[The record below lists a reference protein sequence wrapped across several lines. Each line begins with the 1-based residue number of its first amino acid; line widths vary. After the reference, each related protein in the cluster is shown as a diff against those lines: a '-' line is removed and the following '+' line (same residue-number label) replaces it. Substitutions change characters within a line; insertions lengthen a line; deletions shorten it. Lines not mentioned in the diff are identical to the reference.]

1 MRISFLF
8 TGLLMATLAW
18 GQTKSAT
25 PATTPAKPPATTPA
39 PKPVASPATPAP
51 KPSAAAPTPAAT
63 AAAASAA
70 VSADTVVLTIGAEKI
85 TKAEFEQ
92 IFQQVVSQMPP
103 ERRGAA
109 DTPQAKRQL
118 AEQLAEL
125 KALAHEARR
134 LKIDQTP
141 EAKAQ
146 LAMRDDQ
153 LIAGLLFQQISKETR
168 PSPADLQAYYDVHK
182 NEWETVS
189 ARHILIRMKGSPVTL
204 KEGQKDLTDE
214 EALAKAK
221 DLRAKIVAGGDF
233 AALAK
238 AESDDVGSGAN
249 GGSLGEFTRGRM
261 VPPFDEAAFT
271 LKVDE
276 VSEPV
281 KTQFGYH
288 IIQVTKHDT
297 KKMEDVK
304 NEIADKVTPEMAQKS
319 VEAIRDKASITFDQ
333 SYFGK

>member
-8 TGLLMATLAW
+8 TGLLLATLAW

-25 PATTPAKPPATTPA
+25 PAATPAKPPATTPA
-39 PKPVASPATPAP
+39 PKPA
-51 KPSAAAPTPAAT
+51 
-63 AAAASAA
+63 AAAASPADTAHAA
-70 VSADTVVLTIGAEKI
+70 AAASSAASDAVKGDTVVLTIGSEKI

-92 IFQQVVSQMPP
+92 IFNQVVSQMPP

-109 DTPQAKRQL
+109 QDPQARRQL
-118 AEQLAEL
+118 AQQLAEL
-125 KALAHEARR
+125 KALAQEARR

-141 EAKAQ
+141 EAKTQ

-153 LIAGLLFQQISKETR
+153 LIAGMLFQQISKDTK
-168 PSPADLQAYYDVHK
+168 PSPADLQAYYDGHK
-182 NEWETVS
+182 NDWETVS
-189 ARHILIRMKGSPVTL
+189 ARHILIRMKGSPVAL
-204 KEGQKDLTDE
+204 KDGQKDLTDE

-271 LKVDE
+271 LKVNE

-288 IIQVTKHDT
+288 VIQVTKHDT

-304 NEIADKVTPEMAQKS
+304 AEITEKVGPEMAQKS

-333 SYFGK
+333 AYFGK

>member
-1 MRISFLF
+1 
-8 TGLLMATLAW
+8 MATVAW

-25 PATTPAKPPATTPA
+25 PAVTPAKPPATTPV
-39 PKPVASPATPAP
+39 PKPASTVP
-51 KPSAAAPTPAAT
+51 AAAAPAAT
-63 AAAASAA
+63 AAAANA
-70 VSADTVVLTIGAEKI
+70 VSADTVVLTIGTEKI

-109 DTPQAKRQL
+109 DSPQAKRQL

-125 KALAHEARR
+125 KALAQEARR

-141 EAKAQ
+141 EAKTQ
-146 LAMRDDQ
+146 LAMRGDQ
-153 LIAGLLFQQISKETR
+153 LIAGMLFQQISKETK
-168 PSPADLQAYYDVHK
+168 PSPADLQAYYDGHK

-189 ARHILIRMKGSPVTL
+189 ARHILIRMKGSPVAL
-204 KEGQKDLTDE
+204 KDGEKDLSDE

-221 DLRAKIVAGGDF
+221 DLRAKSAAGGDF

-271 LKVDE
+271 LKVNE

-288 IIQVTKHDT
+288 IIQVTKHET

-304 NEIADKVTPEMAQKS
+304 NEIADKVGPEMAQKS

>member
-1 MRISFLF
+1 MRISILS
-8 TGLLMATLAW
+8 TGLLLATFAG

-25 PATTPAKPPATTPA
+25 PAATPAKPPATTPA
-39 PKPVASPATPAP
+39 PKPAAA
-51 KPSAAAPTPAAT
+51 AAAP
-63 AAAASAA
+63 AAAAPAAAANA
-70 VSADTVVLTIGAEKI
+70 VSADTVVLTIGSEKI

-92 IFQQVVSQMPP
+92 IFNQIVSQMPP

-109 DTPQAKRQL
+109 DSPQAKRQL

-125 KALAHEARR
+125 KALAQEARR
-134 LKIDQTP
+134 QKIDQTP
-141 EAKAQ
+141 EAKSQ

-153 LIAGLLFQQISKETR
+153 LIAGLLFQQISKDTK
-168 PSPADLQAYYDVHK
+168 PSPADLQAYYDGHK
-182 NEWETVS
+182 NEWESVT
-189 ARHILIRMKGSPVTL
+189 ARHILIRMKGSPVAL
-204 KEGQKDLTDE
+204 KDGQKDLTDE

-221 DLRAKIVAGGDF
+221 DLRSKIVAGGDF

-271 LKVDE
+271 LKVNE

-297 KKMEDVK
+297 KKMDDVK
-304 NEIADKVTPEMAQKS
+304 NEIADKVAPEMAQKS

>member
-1 MRISFLF
+1 MRISFLS
-8 TGLLMATLAW
+8 TGLLLATLAW

-25 PATTPAKPPATTPA
+25 PA
-39 PKPVASPATPAP
+39 ATPAP
-51 KPSAAAPTPAAT
+51 KPAAASAAPADST
-63 AAAASAA
+63 HAAAASAA
-70 VSADTVVLTIGAEKI
+70 TAAAVSGDTVVLTVGAEKI

-92 IFQQVVSQMPP
+92 LFNQVVSQMPP

-109 DTPQAKRQL
+109 QDPQAKRQL

-125 KALAHEARR
+125 KALAQEARR

-141 EAKAQ
+141 EVKAQ
-146 LAMRDDQ
+146 MAMRDDQ
-153 LIAGLLFQQISKETR
+153 LIAGLLYQQISKDAK
-168 PSPADLQAYYDVHK
+168 PSPADLQAYYDGHK

-189 ARHILIRMKGSPVTL
+189 ARHILIRMKGSPVGL
-204 KEGQKDLTDE
+204 KDGEKDLTDE

-297 KKMEDVK
+297 KKMDDVK
-304 NEIADKVTPEMAQKS
+304 NEIADKVGPEMAQKS
-319 VEAIRDKASITFDQ
+319 VESIRDKASISFDQ
-333 SYFGK
+333 AYFGK

>member
-1 MRISFLF
+1 MRISFLL
-8 TGLLMATLAW
+8 TGLLLATFAW

-25 PATTPAKPPATTPA
+25 PAVAPAKPAATTPA
-39 PKPVASPATPAP
+39 PKP
-51 KPSAAAPTPAAT
+51 AT
-63 AAAASAA
+63 APPAASAPAPAADA
-70 VSADTVVLTIGAEKI
+70 VSADTVVLTIGTEKI
-85 TKAEFEQ
+85 TKGEFEQ
-92 IFQQVVSQMPP
+92 IFSQVVSQMPP
-103 ERRGAA
+103 ERRAA
-109 DTPQAKRQL
+109 AQAPQAKRQL

-125 KALAHEARR
+125 KALAQEARR

-146 LAMRDDQ
+146 MAMRDDQ
-153 LIAGLLFQQISKETR
+153 LIAGMLFQQISKDTK
-168 PSPADLQAYYDVHK
+168 PSPADLQAYYDGHK

-189 ARHILIRMKGSPVTL
+189 ARHILIRMKGSPVAL

-271 LKVDE
+271 LKVNDI
-276 VSEPV
+276 SEPV

-297 KKMEDVK
+297 KKMEDVTA
-304 NEIADKVTPEMAQKS
+304 EITQKVGPEMAQKS
-319 VEAIRDKASITFDQ
+319 VEAIRDKAAITFDQ

>member
-8 TGLLMATLAW
+8 TGLLLAIFAW

-25 PATTPAKPPATTPA
+25 PAATPAKPPVTTPA
-39 PKPVASPATPAP
+39 PKPAASTPAP
-51 KPSAAAPTPAAT
+51 AP
-63 AAAASAA
+63 AASAATSTA
-70 VSADTVVLTIGAEKI
+70 VSADTVVLTIGTEKI

-109 DTPQAKRQL
+109 DSPQAKRQL

-125 KALAHEARR
+125 KALAQEARR
-134 LKIDQTP
+134 QKIDQTP

-153 LIAGLLFQQISKETR
+153 LIAGLLFQRISKDTK
-168 PSPADLQAYYDVHK
+168 PSPADLQAYYDGHK

-204 KEGQKDLTDE
+204 KDGQKDLTDE

-271 LKVDE
+271 LKVND

-333 SYFGK
+333 TYFGK

>member
-1 MRISFLF
+1 MRISFLS
-8 TGLLMATLAW
+8 TGLLLATLAW
-18 GQTKSAT
+18 GQTKPAT
-25 PATTPAKPPATTPA
+25 PAATPVKPPATTPA
-39 PKPVASPATPAP
+39 P
-51 KPSAAAPTPAAT
+51 AAPPADAT
-63 AAAASAA
+63 HAAAAASAA
-70 VSADTVVLTIGAEKI
+70 TSAAVPADTVVLTIGTEKI

-109 DTPQAKRQL
+109 QDPQARRQL

-125 KALAHEARR
+125 KALAQEARR

-141 EAKAQ
+141 EAKTQ
-146 LAMRDDQ
+146 MAMRDDQ
-153 LIAGLLFQQISKETR
+153 LIAGMLYQQISKDTK
-168 PSPADLQAYYDVHK
+168 PSPADLQAYYDGHK
-182 NEWETVS
+182 NEWETVT
-189 ARHILIRMKGSPVTL
+189 ARHILIRFKGSPVGL
-204 KEGQKDLTDE
+204 KDGEKDLTDE

-271 LKVDE
+271 LKVND

-288 IIQVTKHDT
+288 VIQVTKHDT
-297 KKMEDVK
+297 KKMDDVK
-304 NEIADKVTPEMAQKS
+304 NEIADKVGPEMAQKS

>member
-1 MRISFLF
+1 MRISFLL

-25 PATTPAKPPATTPA
+25 PAATPAKPPATTTA
-39 PKPVASPATPAP
+39 PKPAAATASPAD
-51 KPSAAAPTPAAT
+51 T
-63 AAAASAA
+63 AAAASATASAA
-70 VSADTVVLTIGAEKI
+70 VSADTVVLTIGSEKI

-92 IFQQVVSQMPP
+92 IFAQVVSQMPP

-109 DTPQAKRQL
+109 QDPQARRQL

-125 KALAHEARR
+125 KALAQEARR

-141 EAKAQ
+141 EAKIQ
-146 LAMRDDQ
+146 RAMRDDQ
-153 LIAGLLFQQISKETR
+153 MIAGLLFQQISKDTK
-168 PSPADLQAYYDVHK
+168 PSPADLQAYYDGHK
-182 NEWETVS
+182 NEWESVT
-189 ARHILIRMKGSPVTL
+189 ARHILIRMKGSPVGL
-204 KEGQKDLTDE
+204 KDGQKDLTDD

-261 VPPFDEAAFT
+261 VPPFDAAAFT
-271 LKVDE
+271 LKVNE

-304 NEIADKVTPEMAQKS
+304 NEITDKVGPEMAQKS
-319 VEAIRDKASITFDQ
+319 VEAIRDKASITYDQ
-333 SYFGK
+333 AYFGK

>member
-25 PATTPAKPPATTPA
+25 PAKPPATTTA
-39 PKPVASPATPAP
+39 PKPAAATASPAD
-51 KPSAAAPTPAAT
+51 T
-63 AAAASAA
+63 AAAASATASAA
-70 VSADTVVLTIGAEKI
+70 VSADTVVLTIGSEKI

-109 DTPQAKRQL
+109 QDPQARRQL

-125 KALAHEARR
+125 KALAQEARR

-141 EAKAQ
+141 EAKIQ
-146 LAMRDDQ
+146 RAMRDDQ
-153 LIAGLLFQQISKETR
+153 MIAGMLFQQISKDTK
-168 PSPADLQAYYDVHK
+168 PSPADLQAYYDGHK
-182 NEWETVS
+182 NEWESVT
-189 ARHILIRMKGSPVTL
+189 ARHILIRMKGSPVGL
-204 KEGQKDLTDE
+204 KDGQKDLTDD

-261 VPPFDEAAFT
+261 VPPFDAAAFT
-271 LKVDE
+271 LKVNE

-304 NEIADKVTPEMAQKS
+304 NEITDKVGPEMAQKS
-319 VEAIRDKASITFDQ
+319 VEAIRDKASITYDQ
-333 SYFGK
+333 AYFGK

>member
-1 MRISFLF
+1 
-8 TGLLMATLAW
+8 MATVAW

-25 PATTPAKPPATTPA
+25 PAVTPAKPPATTPV
-39 PKPVASPATPAP
+39 PKPASAVP
-51 KPSAAAPTPAAT
+51 AAAAPAAT
-63 AAAASAA
+63 AAAANA
-70 VSADTVVLTIGAEKI
+70 VSADTVVLTIGTEKI

-109 DTPQAKRQL
+109 DSPQAKRQL

-125 KALAHEARR
+125 KALAQEARR

-141 EAKAQ
+141 EAKTQ
-146 LAMRDDQ
+146 LAMRGDQ
-153 LIAGLLFQQISKETR
+153 LIAGMLFQQISKETK
-168 PSPADLQAYYDVHK
+168 PSPADLQAYYDGHK

-189 ARHILIRMKGSPVTL
+189 ARHILIRMKGSPVAL
-204 KEGQKDLTDE
+204 KDGEKDLSDE

-221 DLRAKIVAGGDF
+221 DLRAKIAAGGDF

-271 LKVDE
+271 LKVNE

-288 IIQVTKHDT
+288 IIQVTKHET

-304 NEIADKVTPEMAQKS
+304 NEIADKVGPEMAQKS

>member
-1 MRISFLF
+1 V
-8 TGLLMATLAW
+8 ATLAW

-25 PATTPAKPPATTPA
+25 PAATPAKPPATTPA
-39 PKPVASPATPAP
+39 PKP
-51 KPSAAAPTPAAT
+51 AAAPAPAAD
-63 AAAASAA
+63 AAQPAAASAAASAA
-70 VSADTVVLTIGAEKI
+70 VSADTVVLTIGSEKI

-92 IFQQVVSQMPP
+92 IFAQVVSQMPP

-109 DTPQAKRQL
+109 QDPKAKRQL

-125 KALAHEARR
+125 KALAQEARR
-134 LKIDQTP
+134 QKIDQTP

-146 LAMRDDQ
+146 IAMRDDQ
-153 LIAGLLFQQISKETR
+153 LIAGLLFQRISKETK
-168 PSPADLQAYYDVHK
+168 PSSADLQAYYDGHK
-182 NEWETVS
+182 NDWETVS

-271 LKVDE
+271 LKVND

-297 KKMEDVK
+297 KKMDDVK

>member
-8 TGLLMATLAW
+8 TGLLLATLAW
-18 GQTKSAT
+18 GQTKS
-25 PATTPAKPPATTPA
+25 PAPAAPAATTPA
-39 PKPVASPATPAP
+39 PKP
-51 KPSAAAPTPAAT
+51 AAAPAAPADA
-63 AAAASAA
+63 AHAGAAASAAASAA
-70 VSADTVVLTIGAEKI
+70 VPADTVVLTIGSEKI
-85 TKAEFEQ
+85 TKGEFEQ
-92 IFQQVVSQMPP
+92 IFNQVVSQMPP
-103 ERRGAA
+103 ERRAA
-109 DTPQAKRQL
+109 AQDPQAKRQL
-118 AEQLAEL
+118 AQQLAEL
-125 KALAHEARR
+125 KALAQEARR

-146 LAMRDDQ
+146 MAMRDDQ
-153 LIAGLLFQQISKETR
+153 LIAGMLFQQISKENK
-168 PSPADLQAYYDVHK
+168 PSPADLQAYYDAHK
-182 NEWETVS
+182 NEWETVA
-189 ARHILIRMKGSPVTL
+189 ARHILIRMKGSPVAL
-204 KEGQKDLTDE
+204 KQGQKDLTDE

-297 KKMEDVK
+297 KKMDDVK
-304 NEIADKVTPEMAQKS
+304 NEIADKVGPEMAQKS

>member
-1 MRISFLF
+1 MRIS
-8 TGLLMATLAW
+8 LLSTSLLVATLAW

-25 PATTPAKPPATTPA
+25 PAATPANPPATTPA
-39 PKPVASPATPAP
+39 PKP
-51 KPSAAAPTPAAT
+51 AAAPAPAAD
-63 AAAASAA
+63 AAQPAAAPAAASAA
-70 VSADTVVLTIGAEKI
+70 VSADTVVLTIGSEKI

-92 IFQQVVSQMPP
+92 IFAQVVSQMPP

-109 DTPQAKRQL
+109 QDPKAKRQL

-125 KALAHEARR
+125 KALAQEARR
-134 LKIDQTP
+134 QKIDQTP

-146 LAMRDDQ
+146 IAMRDDQ
-153 LIAGLLFQQISKETR
+153 LIAGLLFQRISKETK
-168 PSPADLQAYYDVHK
+168 PSSADLQAYYDGHK
-182 NEWETVS
+182 NDWETVS

-271 LKVDE
+271 LKVND

-297 KKMEDVK
+297 KKMDDVK

>member
-8 TGLLMATLAW
+8 TGLLLATLAW

-25 PATTPAKPPATTPA
+25 PAATPAKPPATTPA
-39 PKPVASPATPAP
+39 PKPA
-51 KPSAAAPTPAAT
+51 
-63 AAAASAA
+63 AAAASPADTAHAA
-70 VSADTVVLTIGAEKI
+70 AAASSAASDAVKGDTVVLTIGSEKI

-92 IFQQVVSQMPP
+92 IFNQVVSQMPP

-109 DTPQAKRQL
+109 QDPQARRQL
-118 AEQLAEL
+118 AQQLAEL
-125 KALAHEARR
+125 KALAQEARR

-141 EAKAQ
+141 EAKTQ
-146 LAMRDDQ
+146 MAMRDDQ
-153 LIAGLLFQQISKETR
+153 LIAGMLFQQISKDTK
-168 PSPADLQAYYDVHK
+168 PSPADLQAYYDGHK

-189 ARHILIRMKGSPVTL
+189 ARHILIRMKGSPVAL
-204 KEGQKDLTDE
+204 KDGQKDLTDE

-271 LKVDE
+271 LKVNE

-288 IIQVTKHDT
+288 VIQVTKHDT

-304 NEIADKVTPEMAQKS
+304 AEITEKVGPEMAQKS

-333 SYFGK
+333 AYFGK